1 MRYLLDTQLLLWA
14 HFHPDRLSP
23 AAVRILARGAN
34 ALYFSAGSIWEIA
47 IKSGLGRPEFPVDAN
62 LLRSQA
68 MHDGY
73 EEIAIL
79 GSHAL
84 AAGGLPRIHKDPFD
98 RLLVAQAVFEGITL
112 LTVDAKIARYPGPI
126 RKV

>member
-14 HFHPDRLSP
+14 HFHPERLSL
-23 AAVRILARGAN
+23 AAARILAKSAN

-47 IKSGLGRPEFPVDAN
+47 IKSGFAKREFQVDAN
-62 LLRSQA
+62 LLRTQA
-68 MHDGY
+68 RHDGY

-84 AAGGLPRIHKDPFD
+84 AASELPRIHKDPFD
-98 RLLVAQAVFEGITL
+98 RLLIAQAIVEGITL

>member
-1 MRYLLDTQLLLWA
+1 
-14 HFHPDRLSP
+14 
-23 AAVRILARGAN
+23 
-34 ALYFSAGSIWEIA
+34 
-47 IKSGLGRPEFPVDAN
+47 LGRAEFRVDTN

-68 MHDGY
+68 RHDGY

-84 AAGGLPRIHKDPFD
+84 AAAGLPGIHKDPFD
-98 RLLVAQAVFEGITL
+98 RLLIAQALVEGITL